1 MIFLVRH
8 VENRKIHDSYNQVDY
23 KLLVDNKRDPI
34 NHFIDSLSVS
44 NGEPFILMEDDL
56 VLCRD
61 FENEVNDA
69 ISKYPNDI
77 INFFSNPD
85 YWEPTHYHKRISWNQ
100 CTYYPKNVGIQL
112 YKVMSQY
119 PKNFDTTHGFYSV
132 VETKALKEL
141 GMEIVEYRPHLVQ
154 HLDMDTNLFKF
165 SSHTRRSRFFLD
177 YLKELGISYE
187 DAGKKYFLLGK
198 QMQKHFKELEK
209 WYYE

>member
-1 MIFLVRH
+1 MRFLVRH
-8 VENRKIHDSYNQVDY
+8 VKTRKIHPSYNQINYEVLIDY
-23 KLLVDNKRDPI
+23 NKDPI
-34 NHFIDSLSVS
+34 NHFINSLMYS
-44 NGEPFILMEDDL
+44 NGEPFVLMEDDL

-61 FENEVNDA
+61 FENEVNNV
-69 ISKYPNDI
+69 INKYPNDI

-85 YWEPTHYHKRISWNQ
+85 YWEPIHYHNRISWNQ
-100 CTYYPKNVGIQL
+100 CTYYPKEVGTKL
-112 YKVMSQY
+112 YNVMSQY
-119 PKNFDTTHGFYSV
+119 PKNFDTSHGFYSS

-154 HLDMDTNLFKF
+154 HLDMDTNLFEF

-187 DAGKKYFLLGK
+187 EVGKKYFLLGK
-198 QMQKHFKELEK
+198 QMKEHFKELEK